1 MGDLDQETVEKVV
14 EVKRIKNLAKCG
26 QMEEAKKEI
35 VAYLEKNPTDYY
47 ACFTAGRIFESD
59 RCLDDAEYYLLK
71 VVNSDSDNKYSA
83 YGTLGQIA
91 EDRNNIPK
99 AIEYYQKALMGPYVE
114 TYSVRALS
122 NIYLR
127 RKESDKALK
136 LIDIIKESS
145 PDYYNYEKAKIY
157 TELKEFTK
165 AKEHLDKIPRTQLL
179 GFNRKVYLQK
189 AIVEKCLFNYDK
201 ALTEL
206 NKITSGENRDGL
218 YFKALYE
225 KAVVYNALK
234 KYNKVI
240 ETLKP
245 CDKNNEKVR
254 FLLGRVNEIKGNISQ
269 AKEDYLISQNSYAL
283 NIKQESSYRLGDILL
298 EEGKFNE
305 AIEKYLRGVE
315 KRTVFP
321 TYIYLRIVAAYI
333 RMEKYDDA
341 YRYMKFIKENNP
353 EIQNDKLYRS
363 ANAFLKDKLGY
374 KIDRNTLCYRESIL
388 VDYSYV
394 KMFNHVNYYQ
404 VETKPKFINY
414 GFKEIYNI
422 AKKNLT
428 FENKVQTNLIDTYDI
443 RVENIG
449 VLNEKTTDKLRVIAV
464 PNTEL
469 IADMYPSFD
478 ETLKDKMKRE
488 KEKQDYIKE
497 KVYQKKKEFN

>member
-1 MGDLDQETVEKVV
+1 M
-14 EVKRIKNLAKCG
+14 
-26 QMEEAKKEI
+26 
-35 VAYLEKNPTDYY
+35 
-47 ACFTAGRIFESD
+47 
-59 RCLDDAEYYLLK
+59 
-71 VVNSDSDNKYSA
+71 
-83 YGTLGQIA
+83 
-91 EDRNNIPK
+91 
-99 AIEYYQKALMGPYVE
+99 
-114 TYSVRALS
+114 
-122 NIYLR
+122 
-127 RKESDKALK
+127 
-136 LIDIIKESS
+136 
-145 PDYYNYEKAKIY
+145 
-157 TELKEFTK
+157 
-165 AKEHLDKIPRTQLL
+165 
-179 GFNRKVYLQK
+179 
-189 AIVEKCLFNYDK
+189 
-201 ALTEL
+201 TEL

-305 AIEKYLRGVE
+305 AIEKYLKGVE

-341 YRYMKFIKENNP
+341 YRYMEFIKENNP